1 MKKDNIFALIKAY
14 MKDTYNVQP
23 GDTIKLNGEKAT
35 ISDITV
41 TGGGNIFISLE
52 SNGYSRYISEDTFA
66 EEMKLSVPAEEE
78 FWIARDCIGLALC
91 LEEPKFDMGVLIGS
105 VMVYIP
111 DTLFPEIK
119 LYGKRK
125 VKATTIIS

>member
-23 GDTIKLNGEKAT
+23 GDTIKLNEGEAT
-35 ISDITV
+35 ISEITV
-41 TGGGNIFISLE
+41 TSDGTIFISLE

-66 EEMKLSVPAEEE
+66 EEIRLSVPAGEE

-91 LEEPKFDMGVLIGS
+91 LEEPKFDMGVLTDS
-105 VMVYIP
+105 TMVYIP
-111 DTLFPEIK
+111 DILFPEIK
-119 LYGKRK
+119 MCEKRK
-125 VKATTIIS
+125 VRATTITI